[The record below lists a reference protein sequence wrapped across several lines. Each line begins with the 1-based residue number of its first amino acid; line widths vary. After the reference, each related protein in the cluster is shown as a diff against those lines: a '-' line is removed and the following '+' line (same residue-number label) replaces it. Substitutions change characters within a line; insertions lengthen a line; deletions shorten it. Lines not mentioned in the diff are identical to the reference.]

1 MGFVRKAYKSI
12 GPTKAPTRRARP
24 RTPRTS
30 ASPARLRSG
39 RQTSPAPPWEAAV
52 RSRCPHGPGGAGDC
66 GCSGQPGRAPRPPT
80 QQCPGPRSRPRSRGT
95 ARPRA
100 GRTGRTAAAL
110 VLTGLLAAA
119 CGPSEEHG
127 PVPDPSL
134 DARNAAPDEAPGSGD
149 LLSVPARAL
158 AARAE
163 RLRRAPAARPAVAR
177 RWGLR
182 SAPLAP
188 PPPPVV
194 KPVLTT
200 PEGLRRGPHRPEDG
214 LPHVITRVPT
224 DDRVIFL
231 TIDDGADKDPRLLRM
246 VRELNVPVSAFL
258 THSLAR
264 EDYGYFRRLRD
275 LGAGTQNHTL
285 THPYLPAL
293 PYEKQRREICAQQ
306 DNLERETGVRPTM
319 FRPPFGGYDRSTL
332 RAAASCG
339 IEVVPLW
346 NQEVFPGR
354 TEYRRGAL
362 DGRFRPGDIVLTHF
376 RGRAHW
382 KGDMRDVLRRVLDQ
396 ATEEGFAVALLED
409 YVGGS

>member
-1 MGFVRKAYKSI
+1 MGFVRKTYKSI
-12 GPTKAPTRRARP
+12 GPTKAQTRRARP
-24 RTPRTS
+24 RTPRAS
-30 ASPARLRSG
+30 VSPARLRSA
-39 RQTSPAPPWEAAV
+39 QQAPPAPPLEAAV
-52 RSRCPHGPGGAGDC
+52 RSGCPRGPGGAGDC
-66 GCSGQPGRAPRPPT
+66 GCSDHPGRAPRPPNP
-80 QQCPGPRSRPRSRGT
+80 QCPGPRPHPRPRGT
-95 ARPRA
+95 ARP
-100 GRTGRTAAAL
+100 RTGRTAAAL

-119 CGPSEEHG
+119 CGPSGERG

-134 DARNAAPDEAPGSGD
+134 DARNAAPDEVPGSGD

-177 RWGLR
+177 GWGLR
-182 SAPLAP
+182 SAPLSP
-188 PPPPVV
+188 PPRPVV

-200 PEGLRRGPHRPEDG
+200 PEALRRGPHRPEDG

-275 LGAGTQNHTL
+275 LGAGMQNHTL

-319 FRPPFGGYDRSTL
+319 FRPPFGGYDRATL

-346 NQEVFPGR
+346 SQEVFPGR

-362 DGRFRPGDIVLTHF
+362 DGRFHPGDIVLTHF
-376 RGRAHW
+376 RGPAHW

>member
-1 MGFVRKAYKSI
+1 MGLVRKGYESAESE
-12 GPTKAPTRRARP
+12 KARTRRA
-24 RTPRTS
+24 
-30 ASPARLRSG
+30 
-39 RQTSPAPPWEAAV
+39 
-52 RSRCPHGPGGAGDC
+52 GP
-66 GCSGQPGRAPRPPT
+66 
-80 QQCPGPRSRPRSRGT
+80 RGT

-100 GRTGRTAAAL
+100 VRTGRTAAAL
-110 VLTGLLAAA
+110 VLAGLIAAA
-119 CGPSEEHG
+119 CAPSEERAPAH
-127 PVPDPSL
+127 DPSP
-134 DARNAAPDEAPGSGD
+134 DARNAAPDEVPGSGD

-163 RLRRAPAARPAVAR
+163 RLRRAPSVRQAVAR

-188 PPPPVV
+188 PPPPTV

-200 PEGLRRGPHRPEDG
+200 PEGLRRGAHDPADG

-231 TIDDGADKDPRLLRM
+231 TIDDGDDKDPRLLRM
-246 VRELNVPVSAFL
+246 IRELNVPVSAFL

-264 EDYGYFRRLRD
+264 DGYGYFREMRD
-275 LGAGTQNHTL
+275 LGAGIQNHTL
-285 THPYLPAL
+285 THPYLPNL
-293 PYEKQRREICAQQ
+293 PYERQRREICAQQ
-306 DNLERETGVRPTM
+306 DNLERETGVRPVM
-319 FRPPFGGYDRSTL
+319 FRPPFGGYDHATL

-346 NQEVFPGR
+346 TEEVFPER

-376 RGRAHW
+376 RGPAHW
-382 KGDMRDVLRRVLDQ
+382 DGDMRDVLRRLLDQ

-409 YVGGS
+409 YIEAP